1 MPDINNA
8 NKHLKT
14 IMDYNKRI
22 IGGDCTRGN
31 WKESDVYL
39 PNTK

>member
-1 MPDINNA
+1 MHIFGVQKMPDINNA

-31 WKESDVYL
+31 
-39 PNTK
+39 